1 MPHSLEMGT
10 HMEYSEWKVPL
21 TEQEA
26 SDSKRLYEAAFHG
39 NLQKMEEIL
48 LTDTVGIAD
57 FLRLHPSET
66 TLTIY
71 LEACNRKRKDAVNG
85 TKLLVRHGA
94 NISTVLEFGETA
106 ISLAVQFNMVQVVEY
121 LIAKGASV
129 AIHDARSID
138 MLNMLISHGGDI
150 RSRDGHG
157 RTILHHTKKRE
168 IRRFAI
174 DHGVDIDS
182 VNMAGE
188 TALHAAVFHSD
199 VDSTR
204 DLCDLGAS
212 LDIRD
217 AHGMTPL
224 LRARQIGLR
233 GHRESA
239 TLKIVEDE
247 PMRRQA
253 MDLICAVLSDPRKQ
267 SSLDRSSLDRFSPDE
282 KEMIMRKLG
291 YIPDRRL
298 E

>member
-1 MPHSLEMGT
+1 
-10 HMEYSEWKVPL
+10 MEYSIWKDPL
-21 TEQEA
+21 TEQQT
-26 SDSKRLYEAAFHG
+26 SDSKKLYKAAFNG
-39 NLQKMEEIL
+39 NLERMTLIL
-48 LTDTVGIAD
+48 QDDMVGIAD
-57 FLRLHPSET
+57 FLRYGWHGDLHPRAT
-66 TLTIY
+66 TLTVY
-71 LEACNRKRKDAVNG
+71 LEACNRQRRDAFPG

-94 NISTVLEFGETA
+94 NISTVLEYGVTA
-106 ISLAVQFNMVQVVEY
+106 ISLAVQFNMVKVVKY
-121 LIAKGASV
+121 LIANGGSV

-217 AHGMTPL
+217 VHGMTPL
-224 LRARQIGLR
+224 LRARQIGWR
-233 GHRESA
+233 GPSESA

-253 MDLICAVLSDPRKQ
+253 MDLICAVLSDPRKK
-267 SSLDRSSLDRFSPDE
+267 SSLDRFSPDE

-291 YIPDRRL
+291 YIPDGRL